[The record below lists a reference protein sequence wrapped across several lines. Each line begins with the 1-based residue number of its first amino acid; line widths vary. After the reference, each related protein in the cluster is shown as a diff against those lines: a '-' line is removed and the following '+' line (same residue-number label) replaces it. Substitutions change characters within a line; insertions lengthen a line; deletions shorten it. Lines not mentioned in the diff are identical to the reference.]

1 MIRWQWYF
9 VEGQNGGKGEGTWRD
24 EKRMRRT
31 KMRSSTNTQDD
42 KRKDAFFVSHCRNLL
57 GGGAPL
63 THGGGT
69 PHAWDWQS
77 YSHHTQLKLHIFFNF
92 LAAGGPTSSQVS
104 TLGPLTR

>member
-1 MIRWQWYF
+1 
-9 VEGQNGGKGEGTWRD
+9 
-24 EKRMRRT
+24 
-31 KMRSSTNTQDD
+31 MRSSTNTQDD

-77 YSHHTQLKLHIFFNF
+77 YSHHTQLKLHIFFQF
-92 LAAGGPTSSQVS
+92 LGRRRANIITSVNVGAIDEMTGWPNRFTHAGLS
-104 TLGPLTR
+104 R